1 MELYKN
7 ICASKL
13 KKDKII
19 GCTFRVYKRQ
29 LILELSMQNHDNI
42 FIHNSDRFYKNI
54 DIITS
59 SAKVFLKSNPVHK
72 YILHN
77 NKGKEFQAS
86 RVIYKY
92 RPDVDHVSICTYIQL
107 FTYPKIY
114 INRSGFVDIS
124 ICTSD

>member
-7 ICASKL
+7 ICASKI

-29 LILELSMQNHDNI
+29 LILELTMQNNDNI
-42 FIHNSDRFYKNI
+42 FIHNNDKFYKNI
-54 DIITS
+54 DIATGYERAFS
-59 SAKVFLKSNPVHK
+59 KSNPGNK
-72 YILHN
+72 YKMHI
-77 NKGKEFQAS
+77 NKGKEFWAS

-92 RPDVDHVSICTYIQL
+92 RPDVDHIPIYTYIQL
-107 FTYPKIY
+107 FTYPKID